1 VSSPAPTGA
10 TITPATQGTTY
21 ITAGGGG
28 VNLYDFAAPDSHA
41 GRLADVESVR
51 SQVNGPDGVAEK
63 ESVSWSRVRYTGYC
77 LLVVDSQPGW
87 RPGATSTLTVRA
99 LTADGAELDRVI
111 LAR

>member
-1 VSSPAPTGA
+1 MT
-10 TITPATQGTTY
+10 
-21 ITAGGGG
+21 
-28 VNLYDFAAPDSHA
+28 
-41 GRLADVESVR
+41 
-51 SQVNGPDGVAEK
+51 EK
-63 ESVSWSRVRYTGYC
+63 ERVSWARVRYTGYC